1 MSEQDL
7 YQTLGIEK
15 NSSDADIKKAYRK
28 LAMKYHPDRNPDD
41 SAAEQKFKSIQ
52 KAYAV
57 LSDKQKRAAY
67 DQFGH
72 AGVNPQGGMGG
83 GFNTG
88 DAFNDIFGDVFGDI
102 FGGGRGQARRSS
114 AQRGSDLRYQVNLTL
129 EQAVFGDKINVEIPS
144 YNQCDS
150 CTGSGAKEGTSATR
164 CIKCD
169 GRGAVRVQQGF
180 FTLQQTCPEC
190 RGSGETI
197 KDPCTICSG
206 SGRKRTNRTI
216 AIKIPAGVDNADRI
230 RLSGEG
236 EAGIKG
242 GPSGDLYVDV
252 TIKKHDIFERE
263 GNHLIC
269 TIPISFGK
277 AVLGGTVEVPTID
290 GAVNLSIPSETQ
302 SGKTFRLKGK
312 GIKSYRENFFGD
324 LYCTVQVETPVSLT
338 DEQKEI
344 LRQFDRS
351 VNDSNTDHRPNKKT
365 WTDSVS
371 DFFKLSLIHI

>member
-72 AGVNPQGGMGG
+72 AGVNPQSGMGG

-371 DFFKLSLIHI
+371 DFFKRINK